1 MLKNIIILF
10 LIYLLCSLLFQNK
23 KNVDIL
29 VEDLA
34 TTKEKVIDGA
44 DYVKETFEEKFSK
57 EEPMI
62 KFEGSK
68 SNHIKEDTFLNDL
81 KQQIQEET
89 FLNEK

>member
-1 MLKNIIILF
+1 MFKNIIILF
-10 LIYLLCSLLFQNK
+10 LIFLLCSLLYQDK

-34 TTKEKVIDGA
+34 TTKEKIVNGA

-57 EEPMI
+57 EEPM
-62 KFEGSK
+62 FRGDFSVEGSK
-68 SNHIKEDTFLNDL
+68 SNIEKRHF
-81 KQQIQEET
+81 QEET